1 MALNEGGFIMKKKT
15 NFVLIAFLLFLTGML
30 CGSVQKVQAA
40 TLGVTDLQTNKI
52 YVVKTQ
58 AEPSALASESNTF
71 VAQQKK
77 KVNVNALYRKYLE
90 KHMDNEQGKY
100 FYIMKKFA
108 LLDMNK
114 DGIKELI
121 IQAYSPGEQYLYS
134 VVKGKVKFIGR
145 VPFGWY
151 VNGDVVFDSSMS
163 RSSIW
168 KDNTVHYN
176 STDKTLLTRA
186 ENTTTSCKLAY
197 RFTGTKLTLKYAS
210 TNWHYRQYESWSIQ
224 TGSKSKEVSKSQYT
238 SFNKAHMGK
247 YKTYPFRNNTAANRN
262 KYLK

>member
-1 MALNEGGFIMKKKT
+1 MVLNERRIYNEEKT
-15 NFVLIAFLLFLTGML
+15 NFVLIAILFLAGVL

-40 TLGVTDLQTNKI
+40 TPGVTDLQTNKI
-52 YVVKTQ
+52 YAVKTQ
-58 AEPSALASESNTF
+58 ADPSSLVSESNTV

-90 KHMDNEQGKY
+90 KHMVNEQGKY
-100 FYIMKKFA
+100 FYEMKKFA
-108 LLDMNK
+108 LLDINK
-114 DGIKELI
+114 DGIRELI

-134 VVKGKVKFIGR
+134 VVNGKVKFIGR

-186 ENTTTSCKLAY
+186 ENTTTTCKLAY

-210 TNWHYRQYESWSIQ
+210 TNWHYRQYESWTIQ
-224 TGSKSKEVSKSQYT
+224 TGNQSKEVSKSQYT
-238 SFNKAHMGK
+238 AFNKTHMGK
-247 YKTYPFRNNTAANRN
+247 YKTYPFRNNTVANRN

>member
-1 MALNEGGFIMKKKT
+1 MVLNERRIYNEEKT
-15 NFVLIAFLLFLTGML
+15 NFVLIAILFLAGVL

-40 TLGVTDLQTNKI
+40 TPGVTDLQANKI
-52 YVVKTQ
+52 YAVKTQ
-58 AEPSALASESNTF
+58 AEPSTPVSEFNMV

-90 KHMDNEQGKY
+90 KHMVNEQGKY
-100 FYIMKKFA
+100 FYEMKKFA

-163 RSSIW
+163 HSSIW

-186 ENTTTSCKLAY
+186 ENTTTTCKLAY

-238 SFNKAHMGK
+238 SFNKAHMSK
-247 YKTYPFRNNTAANRN
+247 YKTYPFRNNTAANRK